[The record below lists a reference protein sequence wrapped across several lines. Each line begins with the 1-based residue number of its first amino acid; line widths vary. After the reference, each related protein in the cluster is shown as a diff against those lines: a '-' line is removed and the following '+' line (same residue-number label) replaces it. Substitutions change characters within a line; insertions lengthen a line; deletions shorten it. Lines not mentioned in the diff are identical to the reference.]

1 MVAMKQETPRYVH
14 PASYGK
20 TTLAFLLDSAFT
32 IAMIFILY
40 FAFGKT
46 VVLPA
51 QGYDATYEEYT
62 SFIKDCSLTQ
72 GDESG
77 TLLTYDETIVDGVPG
92 WQRYRDAV
100 ITYYTVFI
108 PSDNGA
114 EFYETDGVEKGNDG
128 RYLESSIEKFVL
140 ANVYKLNLDGSQISE
155 GGDPYFVLDGSTEDP
170 YDVTLADGYKDLKA
184 SDNLKLGSLKTYF
197 ANSDD
202 QTGPYYEAVKHLSSQ
217 PRFLE
222 LQSEV
227 GLKRYVSF
235 LPSFILSPLI
245 FFLIIPLCVP
255 DGRSLG
261 KLIVKTAII
270 GANGYKAK
278 KLNIAI
284 HCAILALIWECLL
297 IPSTMVGI
305 MIIAL
310 VFLIDYLSLILS
322 KNHTSIHDKIARTL
336 VINAK
341 ESNWFKDADEEEQ
354 FIKDNPDSS
363 VAGFYVE
370 ENGHLPGE
378 EAAPVVETPHGL
390 SEDTILDLSTIGKA
404 RREAATITSFDEFEK
419 RQSVTS
425 ISPVEI
431 KTEETE
437 NPAKAEDKPENDG
450 ENGMKD

>member
-32 IAMIFILY
+32 VAMIFILY

-51 QGYDATYEEYT
+51 QGYDAAYEEYT

-77 TLLTYDETIVDGVPG
+77 TLLTYDETIVDGIPG

-100 ITYYTVFI
+100 INYYTVFI
-108 PSDNGA
+108 PGDNGA
-114 EFYETDGVEKGNDG
+114 EFYEEDGVEKGSDG
-128 RYLESSIEKFVL
+128 KYLKSSIEKFVL
-140 ANVYKLNLDGSQISE
+140 GNVYKLNLDGSQINE
-155 GGDPYFVLDGSTEDP
+155 GSDPYFVLDESTEDP
-170 YDVTLADGYKDLKA
+170 YDVTLAEGYKDLKA

-197 ANSDD
+197 ASSDD

-227 GLKRYVSF
+227 GLKRYISF

-270 GANGYKAK
+270 GENGYKAK
-278 KLNIAI
+278 KLNIAL

-305 MIIAL
+305 MIMAL
-310 VFLIDYLSLILS
+310 VFLIDYLSLILAKS
-322 KNHTSIHDKIARTL
+322 HQSLHERIARTL
-336 VINAK
+336 VVNAK
-341 ESNWFKDADEEEQ
+341 ESTWFKNEEEEADY
-354 FIKDNPDSS
+354 ISSHPDSD
-363 VAGFYVE
+363 VAGFYRE
-370 ENGHLPGE
+370 ENGRLPNE
-378 EAAPVVETPHGL
+378 EATYVQTTPSGL
-390 SEDTILDLSTIGKA
+390 SEDTILDFSTIGKA
-404 RREAATITSFDEFEK
+404 RREAATIVSFDEFESRGNPAEPPSSDPK
-419 RQSVTS
+419 ES
-425 ISPVEI
+425 
-431 KTEETE
+431 E
-437 NPAKAEDKPENDG
+437 NPAESQDNTDSDK
-450 ENGMKD
+450 